1 MVLSSTGDVLCSV
14 LSLSFITNV
23 TSITAYCERIFSGH
37 LRWTDSSCQF
47 SGFFYINLRLRLKV
61 RWTFL
66 YIRQDTLIQC
76 SGYRI
81 AVKKTTISHFR
92 YLFYGKNFI
101 TKSLRIQTALIAR
114 APVPKKRVRKL
125 QQDKFRDKTTLLT
138 ASRADQFCPHQSSFS
153 ALEAVGWP

>member
-1 MVLSSTGDVLCSV
+1 MFTFYVMVLSSTGDVLCSV
-14 LSLSFITNV
+14 LSLSFNTNV

-61 RWTFL
+61 RWTLL

-81 AVKKTTISHFR
+81 AVKKLQSATSVICSTERTLLQNLSEYKQHWSPVHLSR
-92 YLFYGKNFI
+92 KKESANF
-101 TKSLRIQTALIAR
+101 S
-114 APVPKKRVRKL
+114 
-125 QQDKFRDKTTLLT
+125 KTTV
-138 ASRADQFCPHQSSFS
+138 SRQNHATDSFTS
-153 ALEAVGWP
+153 GSVLPPPKFI